1 MSNHSY
7 IHADLHEVAAALAAL
22 TEEPPTFLMNLL
34 EQPCGRHWVCGDEM
48 PRLAAPAVKQAF
60 LEFLTH
66 EHELEHVTLS
76 SEDLNARLADALT
89 QRGVE
94 ETTVSRVAY
103 GVPGVS
109 HRR

>member
-1 MSNHSY
+1 M
-7 IHADLHEVAAALAAL
+7 
-22 TEEPPTFLMNLL
+22 
-34 EQPCGRHWVCGDEM
+34 PCARNQSCPEGAIPSERSLGRDV
-48 PRLAAPAVKQAF
+48 
-60 LEFLTH
+60 EFLTH